1 MASNNPSCGASPV
14 ARIEQLKEIEQDV
27 VGILESA
34 GLALQ
39 TMTMDRPN
47 QKQVD
52 THNQQASDF
61 KVQVDVWLQFP
72 IFFLSKSSGNYKPV
86 SA

>member
-61 KVQVDVWLQFP
+61 KVQVHMAA
-72 IFFLSKSSGNYKPV
+72 ISHFFF
-86 SA
+86 AF